1 MALLLPTAPTSL
13 WRYHLKLF
21 PLHGDIPPPLTTW
34 ASLVPQPAPDPLKQA
49 FSSLDSLEKA
59 LASGVAAGKDLA
71 PFQAVILYLLREQGL
86 EIPHE
91 LFPNVPRRIS
101 APTPKEFNEASVF
114 IACYVLLD
122 AYLYSENCMSA
133 TSIARSPR
141 LGWERA
147 FATKNREKIVPAF
160 KDWVAWSRL
169 AHDGLETF
177 HARAGLAG
185 LGATPEERLAS
196 CLVHYSNTETS
207 SRGAH
212 FWGNLMAAS
221 ASAMMV
227 FREELGSTEESL
239 KMAAN
244 NRLHPPPATAHMI
257 DGQNSAAGAIAEGTT
272 AQDLVPMD
280 GPGEALGAADQLEGD
295 WTVIPRALQF
305 GTLFSPLALTAN
317 ISLAKLGPKASDMMK
332 AGHGLGTLRHPDL
345 RQLEVGIQVFVVRM
359 AFGLKPL
366 ETSVPDLLSCVKT
379 AARSSASPAERQCF
393 LPSSIP
399 HNNLLALPSFTNV
412 GMIAGPS
419 HYPQTRHASV
429 VPYLMDEAEIPRD
442 KRYSYEDRDNE
453 DGDSDTIGQDSRPTK
468 RPRLDGSPLGEGQ
481 GTMEVDVGPAR
492 NAMYHDSMRRPQ
504 VREEEEEEE
513 ELEQANQP
521 VTQIPGNEEDT
532 QPSITYNDHMQVDLA
547 KPDDG
552 KRGGE
557 EQEEEDND
565 DEPRGELPFHVD
577 EQVDK
582 PPVEEEEHRFS
593 TPADKEQRVENPSA
607 TTQQRTVDKHPMEEE
622 EEEEAEAEEPI
633 SKIPVNAEKRVEDLS
648 ATARR
653 EDEQARTV
661 DKPPA
666 EEEMVD
672 EQARTVDIP
681 PVEEETV
688 EEQER
693 IVDIRRQDGEEM
705 VDEQA
710 RTVDKP
716 PVEEEMVGEQKRTVD
731 ICRQD
736 GEEMV
741 DERVRTVDKPP
752 VEEEMVVEQERTVDI
767 RRQDGEEMVDEQA
780 QTVDKPPVEEEMVDE
795 QERMVDIRPQ
805 DGEDH
810 HKCDNETCPICS
822 GPISEVEGG
831 TGKGTT
837 GGGEKPPK
845 KPKGSKGKKKKKKR
859 ASADPDDDSGSD
871 FTVAHMK
878 PRGGRGDKG
887 KNKQVLANAD
897 EESGGG
903 SPVAR
908 SQAASPIPGI
918 NDIHLSLSDN
928 VSDTETAFGFRRIVK
943 GRFRQPHVDQW
954 STRVWYNRVFVE
966 RWLEGLQGVEVV
978 PSCPD
983 VGETLEPERKI
994 RCVGS
999 GRLEVW
1005 KTSGPPVQLRPCY
1018 YHESDRDDILHYVKS
1033 VMKSYVDGI
1042 PRHIACKIDLPS
1054 SMKVFSFSQWDTMS
1068 LASQSDLFS
1077 CFHILLYDCPHI
1089 RGGLFDEK
1097 TLGRFVHLDRQTTMT
1112 GMPSSSLK
1120 CHLSQEDTDRSL
1132 DPAAGD
1138 KTRQVSAD
1146 MNTILNQQFNQ
1157 DSPRILNAIGTLLP
1171 PSPAEFEA
1179 HNLCDAAFDATQ
1191 GSMGPGPSP
1200 STPSGKDWLL
1210 VSNPW
1215 SLHGPHVDEGGGG
1228 TVVDTHVGG
1237 KLWMMLVPK
1246 WPNEGNGTP
1255 VTPKP
1260 EDYWRLFGQTRF
1272 WEAVADGDDG
1282 IKELNNCHWEGVLLP
1297 PRSRLF
1303 MRANTVHRVVT
1314 VEHSIVKG
1322 GHFFNRGT
1330 LMETL
1335 LNNIVCLFG
1344 GRSFTNTE
1352 HPGMRI
1358 YIHRIIIFHYEYYCL
1373 GRQHHHFKHHL
1384 LDPTKADDMAQLQA
1398 LLMLGILEDVFNPRS
1413 YELGRANAKRETN
1426 GEDLIGR
1433 EPPRAVYASYIKGI
1447 SWTIVQWLTSCYS
1460 FSTTVIEGE
1469 ERRPLTIDRFKEE
1482 YWYTMVGMQLAAL
1495 HTWRVHLVEKG
1506 VVGSV
1511 HDHAADEIAANTKTL
1526 LQELAL
1532 VAERHPKIHEVY
1544 QEHLQTPGDHLSPL
1558 VKLSWASMKWQAM
1571 QVKTYFEEREG
1582 WQIVRAGTNS
1592 KDMPILDKSCH
1603 GPFQLPPYSDD

>member
-34 ASLVPQPAPDPLKQA
+34 ASLVPQPTPDPLKQA

-114 IACYVLLD
+114 IARYVLLD

-160 KDWVAWSRL
+160 KDWVAWSR
-169 AHDGLETF
+169 
-177 HARAGLAG
+177 LAG

-513 ELEQANQP
+513 EEEELEQANQP

-672 EQARTVDIP
+672 ERVRTVDKP

-693 IVDIRRQDGEEM
+693 IVDIRRQDGEE
-705 VDEQA
+705 
-710 RTVDKP
+710 
-716 PVEEEMVGEQKRTVD
+716 
-731 ICRQD
+731 
-736 GEEMV
+736 
-741 DERVRTVDKPP
+741 
-752 VEEEMVVEQERTVDI
+752 
-767 RRQDGEEMVDEQA
+767 
-780 QTVDKPPVEEEMVDE
+780 
-795 QERMVDIRPQ
+795 
-805 DGEDH
+805 H
-810 HKCDNETCPICS
+810 HECDNETCPICS
-822 GPISEVEGG
+822 GPMSEVEGG
-831 TGKGTT
+831 TGQGTT
-837 GGGEKPPK
+837 GGGGKPPK

-859 ASADPDDDSGSD
+859 GSADPDDDSGSD

-887 KNKQVLANAD
+887 KNKQVPANAD

-983 VGETLEPERKI
+983 VGETPEPERKVI
-994 RCVGS
+994 QYRYAAWVRGVLRFGKPVDHPFSCV
-999 GRLEVW
+999 
-1005 KTSGPPVQLRPCY
+1005 PVIMW
-1018 YHESDRDDILHYVKS
+1018 HESDRDDILHYVKS

-1112 GMPSSSLK
+1112 
-1120 CHLSQEDTDRSL
+1120 DRSL

-1146 MNTILNQQFNQ
+1146 MNTILNQRFNQ

>member
-1 MALLLPTAPTSL
+1 
-13 WRYHLKLF
+13 
-21 PLHGDIPPPLTTW
+21 
-34 ASLVPQPAPDPLKQA
+34 
-49 FSSLDSLEKA
+49 
-59 LASGVAAGKDLA
+59 
-71 PFQAVILYLLREQGL
+71 
-86 EIPHE
+86 
-91 LFPNVPRRIS
+91 
-101 APTPKEFNEASVF
+101 
-114 IACYVLLD
+114 
-122 AYLYSENCMSA
+122 MSA

-227 FREELGSTEESL
+227 FREELGSTEDSL

-379 AARSSASPAERQCF
+379 AARSSASPTERQCF

-399 HNNLLALPSFTNV
+399 HNKMLALPSFTNV

-419 HYPQTRHASV
+419 QYPQTRHASV

-492 NAMYHDSMRRPQ
+492 NAMYHDSMRRSQ

-513 ELEQANQP
+513 EEPEKGDEP

-532 QPSITYNDHMQVDLA
+532 QPSITDNNYMQVDLA
-547 KPDDG
+547 KPDDS

-565 DEPRGELPFHVD
+565 DEPRGELPSHVD

-582 PPVEEEEHRFS
+582 PPFEEEEHRLS
-593 TPADKEQRVENPSA
+593 IPIDKEKRVESPSA
-607 TTQQRTVDKHPMEEE
+607 TTQERTVDKHPMEEE
-622 EEEEAEAEEPI
+622 EEEEEEEKEEGEGEGEELI

-661 DKPPA
+661 DKPPV
-666 EEEMVD
+666 EEERVD
-672 EQARTVDIP
+672 EQERT
-681 PVEEETV
+681 
-688 EEQER
+688 
-693 IVDIRRQDGEEM
+693 VDIRRQDGEEM

-716 PVEEEMVGEQKRTVD
+716 PVEEEMVD
-731 ICRQD
+731 
-736 GEEMV
+736 
-741 DERVRTVDKPP
+741 
-752 VEEEMVVEQERTVDI
+752 EQERTVDI
-767 RRQDGEEMVDEQA
+767 H
-780 QTVDKPPVEEEMVDE
+780 
-795 QERMVDIRPQ
+795 PQ

-810 HKCDNETCPICS
+810 HECDNETCPICS

-831 TGKGTT
+831 TGQGTT

-845 KPKGSKGKKKKKKR
+845 KPKGGKGKKKKKKR
-859 ASADPDDDSGSD
+859 ASADPDDDSGR
-871 FTVAHMK
+871 VAGET
-878 PRGGRGDKG
+878 RG

-908 SQAASPIPGI
+908 SRAASPIPGI

-954 STRVWYNRVFVE
+954 TTKGWYNRVFVE

-983 VGETLEPERKI
+983 VGETPEPKRKVTQYRYAVWVRGI
-994 RCVGS
+994 LRFGKQVDHPFSCV
-999 GRLEVW
+999 
-1005 KTSGPPVQLRPCY
+1005 PVIMWY
-1018 YHESDRDDILHYVKS
+1018 ESDRDDILHYVKS
-1033 VMKSYVDGI
+1033 VMKSYIDGI

-1068 LASQSDLFS
+1068 LESQSDLFS

-1112 GMPSSSLK
+1112 
-1120 CHLSQEDTDRSL
+1120 DRSL

-1146 MNTILNQQFNQ
+1146 MNTILNQRFNQ

-1179 HNLCDAAFDATQ
+1179 HNLCDASFDATQ

-1237 KLWMMLVPK
+1237 KLWMMLAPK
-1246 WPNEGNGTP
+1246 WPNEGKGTP
-1255 VTPKP
+1255 VTPRP

-1373 GRQHHHFKHHL
+1373 GRKHHHFKHHL

-1413 YELGRANAKRETN
+1413 YELGRANAKRERD

-1433 EPPRAVYASYIKGI
+1433 DPPRAVYASYIKGI

-1460 FSTTVIEGE
+1460 FSTTVMEGE

-1495 HTWRVHLVEKG
+1495 HTWRAHLVEKG

-1544 QEHLQTPGDHLSPL
+1544 QEHLETPGDHLSPL
-1558 VKLSWASMKWQAM
+1558 VKLSWASMRWQAV